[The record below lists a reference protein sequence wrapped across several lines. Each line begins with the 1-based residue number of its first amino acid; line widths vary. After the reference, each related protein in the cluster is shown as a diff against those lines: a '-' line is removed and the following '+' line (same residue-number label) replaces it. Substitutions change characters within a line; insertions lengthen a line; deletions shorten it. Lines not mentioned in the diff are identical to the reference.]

1 MLETDYRFGEVFN
14 LADQVER
21 SDSRVEF
28 RDIMKNDNGGISLLA
43 FSAGQDLAKHLAPA
57 ELMVYVLDGEI
68 VFTVIDKPV
77 HIHRGEALLVGD
89 GVPHSVHAV
98 TDAKVMLVKIKHD

>member
-1 MLETDYRFGEVFN
+1 MLETDYKFGEAFTV
-14 LADQVER
+14 ADQVVN
-21 SDSRVEF
+21 SDEHVEF
-28 RDIMKNDNGGISLLA
+28 REILKNDNGGVSLLS
-43 FSAGQDLAKHLAPA
+43 FSAGQELATHLAPA

-77 HIHRGEALLVGD
+77 HIHCGEALLVGD